1 MADTFKERISEE
13 IDALRDRL
21 MWISTAIHD
30 EPELGH
36 EEYKASELLAKE
48 LETYGFF
55 VERGVSGLPTAF
67 KAVLNGKGEGPTVAI
82 LAEYDALPEIG
93 HACGHNIIA
102 TSALGAG
109 VGLSKVMEE
118 LDGTVIVFG
127 TPAEEG
133 YAENA
138 GGKVVM
144 IDEIE
149 KADVA
154 IMIHPGARYGV
165 GSTSLARESFMI
177 SFKGKASH
185 AGFSPERGINAL
197 EGVILTFQG
206 INALRQHVS
215 RDVRIHG
222 IIKDGGAA
230 PNIVPETASAHFYV
244 RAPTIE
250 LLEETLERVKNC
262 ARGAAEATGAK
273 VSFRKVA
280 NTYANKVPNMALS
293 EAFKKNLEKLGAVFP
308 EALSERPGASTDFGN
323 VSQVIPAAS
332 ASIFIEEDVVLH
344 SYEATEATASELAHE
359 AAIIGAKSLAHTA
372 LDVLTNSDLLE
383 RTKEE
388 FASM

>member
-1 MADTFKERISEE
+1 MADTFKERVSEE

-36 EEYKASELLAKE
+36 QEYKASELLAKE

-144 IDEIE
+144 IDEIG

-154 IMIHPGARYGV
+154 IMVHPGAMYGV

-185 AGFSPERGINAL
+185 AGFSPEKGINAL
-197 EGVILTFQG
+197 EGVLLTFQG
-206 INALRQHVS
+206 INALRQHV
-215 RDVRIHG
+215 RRNIRIHG

-244 RAPTIE
+244 RAPTVE

-262 ARGAAEATGAK
+262 ARGAAEATGTK

-280 NTYANKVPNMALS
+280 NTYANKVPNMSLS
-293 EAFKKNLEKLGAVFP
+293 EVFKKNLEKLGAVFP

-332 ASIFIEEDVVLH
+332 ASIFIGEDVVLH

-359 AAIIGAKSLAHTA
+359 ATIIGAKSLAHTA

-383 RTKEE
+383 RIKEE